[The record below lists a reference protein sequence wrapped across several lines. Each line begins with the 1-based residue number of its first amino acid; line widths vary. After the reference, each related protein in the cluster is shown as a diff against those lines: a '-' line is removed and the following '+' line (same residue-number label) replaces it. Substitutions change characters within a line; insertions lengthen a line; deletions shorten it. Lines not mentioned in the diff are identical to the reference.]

1 MSGHLLIVALSLAL
15 RQYLE
20 VSMRRFSTRLKFV
33 QKYLRAFPVFL
44 ATIFLFTASC
54 GGGSMM
60 MSSNRQM
67 QSITVTP
74 MSADAMASHG
84 MVQFSAMGNFNMSP
98 MSANVP
104 VRWSVGNPF
113 STQPVPAGVSINQNG
128 LAQCSGFI
136 GMITVE
142 ATAPM
147 DPNMPLSQ
155 MSMNSMNVSGMA
167 QLTCP

>member
-1 MSGHLLIVALSLAL
+1 
-15 RQYLE
+15 
-20 VSMRRFSTRLKFV
+20 MRRFSTLIPFARKHSAAL
-33 QKYLRAFPVFL
+33 LGSMAAIAFL
-44 ATIFLFTASC
+44 LTASC
-54 GGGSMM
+54 GGNSMM
-60 MSSNRQM
+60 MNSARQM

-84 MVQFSAMGNFNMSP
+84 MVQFSAVGNFNMAP

-104 VRWSVGNPF
+104 VRWSLGNPF
-113 STQPVPAGVSINQNG
+113 STQPAPAGVSINQNG
-128 LAQCSGFI
+128 LAQCSGFM